1 MKKISWKKIS
11 YPQSK
16 NFEKILKFISK
27 YDRQK
32 NKIQIIISLSN
43 VIVHTYFMYSLK
55 IQLYLL
61 KFWELIL
68 NICNNK
74 KNKLQTYKI
83 YIKFL

>member
-43 VIVHTYFMYSLK
+43 VIVHTYWTKRYEGSIRTMK
-55 IQLYLL
+55 IP
-61 KFWELIL
+61 
-68 NICNNK
+68 
-74 KNKLQTYKI
+74 
-83 YIKFL
+83 